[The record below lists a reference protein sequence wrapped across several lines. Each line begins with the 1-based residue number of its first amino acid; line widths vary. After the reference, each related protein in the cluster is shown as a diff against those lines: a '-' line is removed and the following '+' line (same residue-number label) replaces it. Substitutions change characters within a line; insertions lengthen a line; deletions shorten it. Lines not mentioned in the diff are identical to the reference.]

1 MASRVVNMHEA
12 KTHLSELVEAAE
24 RGESITIARNGRPAV
39 KLVPAAQKAR
49 ARGGLFR
56 GKVHV
61 SDDFNEPLPPEF
73 AGVDD

>member
-1 MASRVVNMHEA
+1 MASRIVNMHEA

-24 RGESITIARNGRPAV
+24 RGESITIARNGKPAV
-39 KLVPAAQKAR
+39 KLVPTTKKAR

-61 SDDFNEPLPPEF
+61 SEDFNEPLPREF
-73 AGVDD
+73 SGVED